1 VPTLRDGAP
10 LRIGIEEVGITVSI
24 DRSGFDFVLH
34 LADVAIPSLARI
46 AYGQPKGRRALKK
59 KQSTT

>member
-24 DRSGFDFVLH
+24 DRSGFDLVLH
-34 LADVAIPSLARI
+34 LADVAIPSLLGSHMINQMDAVRS
-46 AYGQPKGRRALKK
+46 KK
-59 KQSTT
+59 